1 MVKATLRLPGPSF
14 IKATIIMARKSR
26 KAEQLKQEL
35 LSTVQQ
41 KDLITQPVTFAYL
54 QGEMSVMQARIQT
67 VIMEKLQ
74 LRIAQKL
81 KVKATAEAGFAG
93 NLFSEDD
100 FAPIKG
106 EKGNYLK
113 FSVKYSE
120 LGILPQNYRY
130 VSDAAR
136 AMQGSLVYE
145 READGYKR
153 YIVAFPIVDVPDET
167 KGERHTDIKLYM
179 TENTANYLFQ
189 ITPYH
194 RYLKDALFL
203 FASGYTGRIYL
214 LVNANKQ
221 LKDWRIGYD
230 ELRRILLTAR
240 DSETNTYVCNKYPN
254 IKDFK
259 KRVLDVA
266 KKEMDAV
273 ASRIDC
279 TFDYEIKRNSGIVEN
294 GHDIDVIFHIRLTEL
309 GKNIKQ
315 GQLESH
321 GAMILR
327 NMLMSLT
334 LTLTDVNR
342 LMKQVPA
349 EKHLELM
356 AKVRELKR
364 YYTDVR
370 NGKIMGV
377 AIKDFR
383 AHAVKSLQNFIKG
396 TEQPEQQTLMGT
408 NKNLLLKSEK
418 EELEW

>member
-1 MVKATLRLPGPSF
+1 
-14 IKATIIMARKSR
+14 MARKSR
-26 KAEQLKQEL
+26 KAELLKQEL

-54 QGEMSVMQARIQT
+54 KGEMSVMQARIQT

-81 KVKATAEAGFAG
+81 KEKAVAEAGFAG

-113 FSVKYSE
+113 FTVRYSE

-145 READGYKR
+145 READGYRR

-179 TENTANYLFQ
+179 TESTANYLFQ

-203 FASGYTGRIYL
+203 FTSGYTGRIYL
-214 LVNANKQ
+214 LINANKQ

-230 ELRRILLTAR
+230 ELRRILLTTR
-240 DSETNTYVCNKYPN
+240 NPDTNTYACNKYPN
-254 IKDFK
+254 MKDFK

-266 KKEMDAV
+266 KKEMDA
-273 ASRIDC
+273 AANRIDC
-279 TFDYEIKRNSGIVEN
+279 TFDYEIKKNCSVAKDA
-294 GHDIDVIFHIRLTEL
+294 HDVDVVFHIHLTEL

-315 GQLESH
+315 GLVESQD
-321 GAMILR
+321 AMVLR
-327 NMLMSLT
+327 NLLMSLT
-334 LTLTDVNR
+334 LTITDTNR
-342 LMKQVPA
+342 LMKQMSA
-349 EKHLELM
+349 EKYPEVISK
-356 AKVRELKR
+356 ARELKR

-370 NGKIMGV
+370 NGKIKDV
-377 AIKDFR
+377 TIKDFR
-383 AHAVKSLQNFIKG
+383 AHAATSLQNFIKK
-396 TEQPEQQTLMGT
+396 PEQAERQTVETEMNSNSILS
-408 NKNLLLKSEK
+408 NSEK

>member
-1 MVKATLRLPGPSF
+1 MRTTLQLSGLF
-14 IKATIIMARKSR
+14 IKATNMARKSR

-35 LSTVQQ
+35 LRTVQQ

-54 QGEMSVMQARIQT
+54 KGEMSVMQARIQV

-81 KVKATAEAGFAG
+81 KEKAAAEAGFVG
-93 NLFSEDD
+93 NLFSEND

-113 FSVKYSE
+113 FTIKYSE

-145 READGYKR
+145 RNADGYKR

-179 TENTANYLFQ
+179 TESTANYLFQ

-203 FASGYTGRIYL
+203 FTSGYTGRIYL
-214 LVNANKQ
+214 LINANKQ

-230 ELRRILLTAR
+230 ELRRILLTTR
-240 DSETNTYVCNKYPN
+240 DPETNTYVCNKYPN
-254 IKDFK
+254 MKDFK

-266 KKEMDAV
+266 KKEIDA
-273 ASRIDC
+273 AANRIDC
-279 TFDYEIKRNSGIVEN
+279 TFDYEVKKNRGVIED
-294 GHDIDVIFHIRLTEL
+294 GHDVDVIFHIHLTEL

-315 GQLESH
+315 GQL
-321 GAMILR
+321 GGQDAMILR
-327 NMLMSLT
+327 NILMSLA
-334 LTLTDVNR
+334 LTITDANR

-349 EKHLELM
+349 EVYPALITK
-356 AKVRELKR
+356 ARKLKQ
-364 YYTDVR
+364 YYIDVR
-370 NGKIMGV
+370 NGEIEDV
-377 AIKDFR
+377 TIKDPR
-383 AHAVKSLQNFIKG
+383 AHAIASLQNFIKDAG
-396 TEQPEQQTLMGT
+396 QLEQQPVGIEIKGNVLS
-408 NKNLLLKSEK
+408 NSEK
-418 EELEW
+418 EKLEW